1 MSRNSFHRHLKHLV
15 LGATAATMALVASP
29 ETASADTYVRVGG
42 SVRIGPAGTF
52 YRPPVRVR
60 RVRRIYRPIP
70 ARRLVVGGSLWAGNL
85 TIGWAAPPPP
95 VQPCPVDCGPPPP
108 PPPRAYYGPGYYRP
122 APAPVIRRPAPRPL
136 VPRFGLGIFGGGVD
150 VEDREA
156 GEAFGL
162 IGRYNVGRHLALEGE
177 LSRDEIENDV
187 RIDNRAGGA
196 LILNLLP
203 HRRLNPYVL
212 AGGGVLFTDVAD
224 GQYSSRDPYGE
235 AGIGIELKLSHR
247 LSLSLEGRA
256 GARRRASGGD
266 PGETPL
272 RAIAPP
278 ADEEEGYTRG
288 RLAAMLYF

>member
-1 MSRNSFHRHLKHLV
+1 
-15 LGATAATMALVASP
+15 MALVASP
-29 ETASADTYVRVGG
+29 ETAAADTYVRVGG
-42 SVRIGPAGTF
+42 AVRIGPAGTY

-70 ARRLVVGGSLWAGNL
+70 ARRLIVGGSLWAGNL
-85 TIGWAAPPPP
+85 TVGWAAPPPP
-95 VQPCPVDCGPPPP
+95 PPRPCPVDCGPPLPP
-108 PPPRAYYGPGYYRP
+108 PQPYYGPSQYRP
-122 APAPVIRRPAPRPL
+122 APAPVVRARPAPRPL
-136 VPRFGLGIFGGGVD
+136 IPRFGLGVFGGGVD

-162 IGRYNVGRHLALEGE
+162 IGRFNVGRHLALEGE

-187 RIDNRAGGA
+187 RVDNRAGGA

-203 HRRLNPYVL
+203 NRRLNPYLL

-235 AGIGIELKLSHR
+235 AGIGVELKLSRR

-272 RAIAPP
+272 RSIAPP
-278 ADEEEGYTRG
+278 ADEEESYTRG
-288 RLAAMLYF
+288 RLSAMLYF